1 MIALKL
7 VQSSFNP
14 NKHAVFFTRRPT
26 NTNTSFV
33 SLCKSKDSNS
43 DSESSSPPPEGDAR
57 KQEMLARMA
66 ILQAQKVRL
75 TDYLDETSAQLTQF
89 VEDANAEFDKIGEDA
104 LKGLDQASAK
114 IMENIDSQMQE
125 FEESA
130 EQNRMEIE
138 KNDNELAEFEGQMEE
153 DRNEGLFFKSL
164 RQKKP
169 VEKAKAKEEMKKIK
183 EISKENAGSKTRRN
197 IYLALIGL
205 LVIAIADSFVSPSS
219 DWRKVAVLGAILVP
233 LVLQFLHEQGLVS
246 ETERTSKEKTE
257 EEKK

>member
-66 ILQAQKVRL
+66 ILQAQ
-75 TDYLDETSAQLTQF
+75 
-89 VEDANAEFDKIGEDA
+89 
-104 LKGLDQASAK
+104 K